1 MTALILI
8 IGLIVWLVAAYALV
22 RIVLS
27 WQRIWRAAP
36 AGQGWPA
43 TLELWSLNFAGVRQR
58 VGEAVGGDVERVARS
73 MKLFVGCALTLVAL
87 AVINVIAGSGA

>member
-8 IGLIVWLVAAYALV
+8 LGFLVWLVAAYALV
-22 RIVLS
+22 RIVFS
-27 WQRIWRAAP
+27 WQRIFQAAP
-36 AGQGWPA
+36 SGQGWPA
-43 TLELWSLNFAGVRQR
+43 TMELWSLNFDAVRQR

-87 AVINVIAGSGA
+87 AVINIISGGGA

>member
-8 IGLIVWLVAAYALV
+8 IGFLVWLVAAYALV

-27 WQRIWRAAP
+27 WQRIYRAAP

-43 TLELWSLNFAGVRQR
+43 TLELWSLNFEGVRQR
-58 VGEAVGGDVERVARS
+58 VGESANADVAQVAKS

-87 AVINVIAGSGA
+87 AVINIISGGGA